1 MIQTNMFDR
10 QGKPTELAMRYVVPK
25 YYSVD
30 TDKGTMCYFTY
41 DVHEAIGMWLKDPI
55 NSKIVTHW

>member
-1 MIQTNMFDR
+1 MIQTNMFDQ

-30 TDKGTMCYFTY
+30 TDNGMMRYFTY
-41 DVHEAIGMWLKDPI
+41 DVHEAIGMWLKNIDACL
-55 NSKIVTHW
+55 VTHW